1 VHQPYAV
8 LVSGGRV
15 KMLHGRFRIAQS
27 FPDLTMGTFMKISG
41 APGGIAKVLG
51 GFLKCVREG
60 NVRLSG
66 TARPDDG
73 RVEAAAGSCRS
84 LLLRGAS
91 ACGTITRER
100 PPGAVRPPPNDTEP
114 RMKGEFM
121 KFLKE
126 YGVIG
131 LAIGV
136 IIGSKAGELVKAIV
150 DGMLMPVIGLVLPSG
165 DWQSM
170 MLGPMA
176 IGQVLAA
183 LINFVIVA
191 WIVFMFAKKV
201 LKEDSVGK
209 K

>member
-1 VHQPYAV
+1 
-8 LVSGGRV
+8 
-15 KMLHGRFRIAQS
+15 
-27 FPDLTMGTFMKISG
+27 
-41 APGGIAKVLG
+41 
-51 GFLKCVREG
+51 
-60 NVRLSG
+60 
-66 TARPDDG
+66 
-73 RVEAAAGSCRS
+73 
-84 LLLRGAS
+84 
-91 ACGTITRER
+91 
-100 PPGAVRPPPNDTEP
+100 
-114 RMKGEFM
+114 MKGEFM